1 MESLFSSTVG
11 ISSGPFALCSLRL
24 DSKLI
29 TPSFCM
35 VTEEILGYMLQLRV
49 GIVDVS
55 SDVNTDVK

>member
-1 MESLFSSTVG
+1 MERGLKICVKAGDISVESLFSSTVG

-35 VTEEILGYMLQLRV
+35 DLSHRILQF
-49 GIVDVS
+49 
-55 SDVNTDVK
+55 